1 MAGEGSSDSAVTVL
15 GLLVGAAF
23 VHNFSLAGNAT
34 DNGPNT
40 YGKVAVIAGIVIAL
54 AIAIVN
60 SRRKEN

>member
-23 VHNFSLAGNAT
+23 VHNFGLAGNAT

-40 YGKVAVIAGIVIAL
+40 YGKIAVIAGIVIAVVIGL
-54 AIAIVN
+54 IN
-60 SRRKEN
+60 SKRKEN